1 MSFLPIIIAI
11 FFLIKNNS
19 SLPEILGNIDIDSIK
34 NTLKELGIEN
44 DFLNGI
50 NSDTISRL
58 LSGDIK
64 SLLPLLPSV
73 LAMFN
78 KSSFTSSSEINTDFY
93 KSEDLSPI
101 KDIASEQILSTLGN
115 YFK

>member
-11 FFLIKNNS
+11 FFLMKNNS
-19 SLPEILGNIDIDSIK
+19 SFSEILGNIDIDGIK

-44 DFLNGI
+44 TFLNNI
-50 NSDTISRL
+50 SSDTISSI

-64 SLLPLLPSV
+64 SLLPLLPSIIS
-73 LAMFN
+73 MFN
-78 KSSFTSSSEINTDFY
+78 RSSYSNSENQNTNYY
-93 KSEDLSPI
+93 KNEDLNPI
-101 KDIASEQILSTLGN
+101 KDIASEQIISTLGN